1 MKIRYDF
8 VEIQNTNQI
17 SNFHPF
23 CRSLFQISYK
33 SISICTAICWHILP
47 SKHKKHALSELLI
60 VIFFTILLQ
69 YHLICKMVLQ
79 QACINFLLIY
89 SLSFISCLPLCLSVS
104 HISLSH
110 FSSSLSVA
118 VQPQSH
124 FVSPSPS
131 CLSFSH
137 FSSSLS
143 VAMQPKTSLV
153 CLRSAW
159 WWGGWRG

>member
-1 MKIRYDF
+1 MIL
-8 VEIQNTNQI
+8 Q
-17 SNFHPF
+17 
-23 CRSLFQISYK
+23 K
-33 SISICTAICWHILP
+33 SRTQTICPISILFVSFSFKSHIRALVPALPYAICWHILP
-47 SKHKKHALSELLI
+47 LKHKKHALSGLLI
-60 VIFFTILLQ
+60 VNFFVTLLQ
-69 YHLICKMVLQ
+69 YHRICMMVLQ

-118 VQPQSH
+118 VQLQSH